1 MSGMWPQP
9 QVGENFLSDKNSL
22 LGESRIIETGASC
35 REEDFVELGTCG
47 CKAKPPPEPS
57 SAREGVKV
65 LGAPSIVPD
74 VDSGLCLPAPVSSL
88 HLLHMAASE
97 PLIPRGVNSL
107 EADNIVEA

>member
-1 MSGMWPQP
+1 M
-9 QVGENFLSDKNSL
+9 NSAPVAVKQNRPP
-22 LGESRIIETGASC
+22 GRA
-35 REEDFVELGTCG
+35 
-47 CKAKPPPEPS
+47 PPERAS
-57 SAREGVKV
+57 ELS
-65 LGAPSIVPD
+65 GAPSIVPD